1 MSYSIQ
7 AIFEPETESPP
18 EPDDD
23 GAGSPASQHQKHIE
37 RMKELSNM
45 RPHTPV
51 SINGYLRPR
60 KYPQKVQKVAVPDP
74 YVGQVEL
81 INDYELVVE
90 QFQPLNTVPQ
100 GLVAKYGFDFG
111 PEQRHL
117 QFRTDHKLRDNLRQR
132 SRALA
137 SCRKVLFMLGFDEI
151 ETPLLFK
158 STSEGA
164 REFIVPSRSKGM
176 AYALP
181 QSPQQYKQILMA
193 SGVPKYFQFAKC
205 FRDEDLRSDRQP
217 EFTQLDL
224 EMAFSGPAQVQHV
237 ITVLIN
243 SIAESY
249 NLTWHLAKSRMRRP
263 HSDEERSD
271 DSNDEGFGDDTNGDP
286 RTIKHVNAGRGN
298 GRKTNNTDKID
309 RVPLFDKPMHN
320 IPSLSYDEAM
330 RYHGSDKPDL
340 RIEGTIHRVEDW
352 IPQSLKGMMTSLQEP
367 IVEAFALHLRHPRA
381 AKGTGGPEI
390 SEKFI
395 RDFMDSPAGLKYS
408 QNPDGMPG
416 IAVMNPRKPLEGL
429 AAFGHE
435 AAEKFVEAL
444 HLRPGDILILQSR
457 PNARLHGGSTVLGDL
472 RKELFHA
479 AIAADVHEI
488 QKHLIAPLWV
498 DGFPLFTPTSEG
510 DESPSGLC
518 STHHPFTSPVP
529 DQDLNKLATAPL
541 DVIGDHFDLVING
554 IEVGGGSRRIHQ
566 VTAQEYI
573 LRDVLKLPEE
583 KISEFSHL
591 LKALGDGCPPHTGF
605 AVGFDRLM
613 TILTRTATIRDV
625 IAFPK
630 SGSGEDRFVGSP
642 SPMTREQLETYHLSV
657 VPDSSAT
664 ATTAEPVASAD
675 IKISQ
680 KA

>member
-7 AIFEPETESPP
+7 AVFEPGTESSP
-18 EPDDD
+18 EPDDN
-23 GAGSPASQHQKHIE
+23 GTGSPLSQDQKHTE
-37 RMKELSNM
+37 RMKELSNI

-51 SINGYLRPR
+51 SLAGYLRQR

-74 YVGQVEL
+74 YVGQVEY

-100 GLVAKYGFDFG
+100 GLVAKHGFDFG

-117 QFRTDHKLRDNLRQR
+117 HFRTDHRLRDNLRQR

-137 SCRKVLFMLGFDEI
+137 LFRKVLFVLGFDEI

-164 REFIVPSRSKGM
+164 REFIVPTRSKGM

-181 QSPQQYKQILMA
+181 QSPQQYKQLLMA
-193 SGVPKYFQFAKC
+193 SGVVRYFQFAKC

-224 EMAFSGPAQVQHV
+224 EMAFSGPAQVRNV

-243 SIAESY
+243 RIAESW
-249 NLTWHLAKSRMRRP
+249 NLTWPLDHPPIRRP
-263 HSDEERSD
+263 YADGEGRD
-271 DSNDEGFGDDTNGDP
+271 DSTDEGISDDTNGNP
-286 RTIKHVNAGRGN
+286 RTIKHKDAAKGNA
-298 GRKTNNTDKID
+298 RKTNRTDNED
-309 RVPLFDKPMHN
+309 RLPLLGKPTHN

-330 RYHGSDKPDL
+330 CYHGSDKPDL
-340 RIEGTIHRVEDW
+340 RIKGTIHRVEDW

-367 IVEAFALHLRHPRA
+367 IVEAFALRLKHPRA
-381 AKGTGGPEI
+381 AKGTGGPEV
-390 SEKFI
+390 SEEFI
-395 RDFMDSPAGLKYS
+395 RDFMDSPAGLRYS

-416 IAVMNPRKPLEGL
+416 IAVINPRKPLEGL

-444 HLRPGDILILQSR
+444 HLRAGDILVLQSR
-457 PNARLHGGSTVLGDL
+457 PNARVRGGSTILGDL
-472 RKELFHA
+472 RKDLFHA
-479 AIAADVHEI
+479 AIAADVHEVDKNI
-488 QKHLIAPLWV
+488 IAP
-498 DGFPLFTPTSEG
+498 F
-510 DESPSGLC
+510 GLC

-529 DQDLNKLATAPL
+529 GQDLDKLATAPL
-541 DVIGDHFDLVING
+541 DVVGDHFDLVING

-566 VTAQEYI
+566 ASAQEYI
-573 LRDVLKLPEE
+573 LRDILKLPEG
-583 KISEFSHL
+583 KINEFSHL

-605 AVGFDRLM
+605 AFGFDRLM

-657 VPDSSAT
+657 APDSSAT
-664 ATTAEPVASAD
+664 EVTAEPTAGSD